1 MYNKR
6 KKILFLVNWWYPDR
20 VSPLNGIFIKK
31 HAEAISCF
39 ADVTVLYLG
48 NDAGIKG
55 RKVECQFAVENNIP
69 TVKVYYK
76 KSRLF
81 FSLLSQIVNQVRYS
95 RAVKKGLKHLPQGFL
110 HYDVLHIHIIPPP
123 VFFFIRFLKFRN
135 IPYVVTEHSSA
146 YLPVNLKN
154 QSTSIFN
161 ALFVRPF
168 IRRIIKGAAAVTV
181 PSKVLEKGMRSLGYS
196 SRYFIVPNVADTRCF
211 YPQENERIEPRKK
224 IKLLHVS
231 GLKKLKNV
239 EGILRVIKNL
249 RDRRSDFEFHVV
261 GDGKEKEALEKMAA
275 DMELL
280 NREVFFH
287 GQKLVADVAAIMRES
302 DIFILFSDYENSPC
316 VIVEAL
322 ASGLPVIATDVGG
335 IPELVNEKT
344 GVLVNPQDE
353 TELSEKLNFMM
364 DNYITYDK
372 DYIRNEA
379 VKRFSYETIGQQ
391 FFEIYQSLYNKKFCG
406 GPGPRGAGSL

>member
-1 MYNKR
+1 
-6 KKILFLVNWWYPDR
+6 

-55 RKVECQFAVENNIP
+55 RKVECLFAVENNIP

-81 FSLLSQIVNQVRYS
+81 FSPLSEIVNQVRYF

-123 VFFFIRFLKFRN
+123 VFLFIRFLKFKH
-135 IPYVVTEHSSA
+135 IPYIITEHSSA

-154 QSTSIFN
+154 RPSSIFN

-168 IRRIIKGAAAVTV
+168 KKRVIKRAAAVTV
-181 PSKVLEKGMRSLGYS
+181 PSKALQKGMQSVG
-196 SRYFIVPNVADTRCF
+196 FINQYMIIPNVVDTQCF
-211 YPQENERIEPRKK
+211 YPHKNDRVESNGK

-231 GLKKLKNV
+231 SLKKLKNV
-239 EGILRVIKNL
+239 EGILRAVKNL
-249 RDRRSDFEFHVV
+249 RENRSDFEFHIV
-261 GDGKEKEALEKMAA
+261 GDGEERELLEKVST

-287 GQKLVADVAAIMRES
+287 GQKSAVDVAEAMRGA
-302 DIFILFSDYENSPC
+302 DIFVLFSDYENSPC
-316 VIVEAL
+316 VIVEAM
-322 ASGLPVIATDVGG
+322 ASGLPIIATDVGG

-344 GVLVNPQDE
+344 GILVNPRDE

-364 DNYITYDK
+364 DNYRTYDK
-372 DYIRNEA
+372 NNIRNEA

-391 FFEIYQSLYNKKFCG
+391 FLNIYKTLYK
-406 GPGPRGAGSL
+406 